1 VKFSVIVAARNE
13 SAQIGAALKRL
24 RAISHDSPME
34 VIVVDGGSDDRTVS
48 AVGEWADKVVELH
61 TPHRAAQ
68 WNAGAKEATGDL
80 LFFLPADAHPPD
92 RWQQVLEHTWL
103 ATAMDKVAATAFSVD
118 YGVSMPLKI
127 LAAWSNARVGR
138 GVATSDHGLCTT
150 PEIFKSVGGFPDVA
164 KLEDHAFCKRLATR
178 GRIVLL
184 PDRIRPASRR
194 IHADGAMRYAVGRV
208 WSELWAKPA

>member
-24 RAISHDSPME
+24 RAISRDSPME
-34 VIVVDGGSDDRTVS
+34 VIVVDGGSDDHTTK
-48 AVGEWADKVVELH
+48 AVGEWADQVISLP

-68 WNAGAKEATGDL
+68 WNAGAAKASGDL

-92 RWQQVLEHTWL
+92 RWQQALEHTWL
-103 ATAMDKVAATAFSVD
+103 TTSLEKVAATAFSVD
-118 YGVSMPLKI
+118 YGVSIPLRI
-127 LAAWSNARVGR
+127 LATWSNARVR
-138 GVATSDHGLCTT
+138 SGVATSDHGLCTT
-150 PEIFKSVGGFPDVA
+150 PDIFQSLGGFPDVPT
-164 KLEDHAFCKRLATR
+164 LEDHAFCTRLATR

-194 IHADGAMRYAVGRV
+194 IHADGALRYAVGRV
-208 WSELWAKPA
+208 WSELWTQNR